1 MIVTGMSVLGAVGEI
16 KSIGIVVDSDASS
29 RFLAESNCCKR
40 FCRPVPNHSAKEPL
54 CGFYVCKVRAL
65 FLICK
70 IFSDFFM
77 IIIKT
82 CLKINFL

>member
-54 CGFYVCKVRAL
+54 RCDYGCKGRA
-65 FLICK
+65 
-70 IFSDFFM
+70 FF
-77 IIIKT
+77 
-82 CLKINFL
+82 